1 MTPPRKISISRAF
14 LAERGSFLYIY
25 IYKYRARSR
34 KEKESGLYRRARAV
48 RTADVA
54 VNTYTWPVHT
64 GIEDRLSFPGKDLCF
79 CRATRQDKFPFP
91 FHRAV

>member
-14 LAERGSFLYIY
+14 LAERGSFLY

-64 GIEDRLSFPGKDLCF
+64 GIEDRLSFPEKDLCF